1 MDQPVSRVLADKQR
15 GGDIESISPAGS
27 VAVAVRQMND
37 RGIGSLLVMEGDH
50 LIGIFTERDVLVRV
64 VGAGRDPAQAAVSDV
79 MTTQLLTIQPDT
91 TVEEA
96 MRLMTESRCRHLPV
110 LEDDHVVGM
119 ISIGDLTRWLVVD
132 QQNKI
137 QDLEGYIMR
146 A

>member
-15 GGDIESISPAGS
+15 GAEIQSISPGRT
-27 VAVAVRQMND
+27 VAVAVQRMNEL
-37 RGIGSLLVMEGDH
+37 GIGSLLVMEGDH

-64 VGAGRDPAQAAVSDV
+64 VGAARDPGETVVSDV
-79 MTTQLLTIQPDT
+79 MTAQILTIEPDT

-96 MRLMTESRCRHLPV
+96 MRLMTERRCRHLPV
-110 LEDDHVVGM
+110 LEDDQVVGL

-146 A
+146 S

>member
-15 GGDIESISPAGS
+15 GEEIESISPDGS
-27 VAVAVRQMND
+27 VALAVRRMNEL
-37 RGIGSLLVMEGDH
+37 GIGSLLVMDGDR

-64 VGAGRDPAQAAVSDV
+64 VGAARDPAQTVVSEV
-79 MTTQLLTIQPDT
+79 MTVQILTIEPDT

-96 MRLMTESRCRHLPV
+96 MRLMTERRCRHLPV
-110 LEDDHVVGM
+110 LEDDQVVGL
-119 ISIGDLTRWLVVD
+119 ISIGDLTRWMVVD

-146 A
+146 P

>member
-15 GGDIESISPAGS
+15 GGDIESISPGGN
-27 VAVAVRQMND
+27 VVDAVHRMNE
-37 RGIGSLLVMEGDH
+37 RGIGSLLVMDGDH
-50 LIGIFTERDVLVRV
+50 LVGIFTERDVLVRV
-64 VGAGRDPAQAAVSDV
+64 VGAGRDPVQAAVRDV
-79 MTTQLLTIQPDT
+79 MTTQLLTIEPDT

-96 MRLMTESRCRHLPV
+96 MRIMTERRCRHLPV
-110 LEDDHVVGM
+110 LEDDQVVGM

-146 A
+146 P

>member
-15 GGDIESISPAGS
+15 GEEIESISPGGS
-27 VAVAVRQMND
+27 VALAVRQMNE
-37 RGIGSLLVMEGDH
+37 RGIGSLLVMDGDH

-64 VGAGRDPAQAAVSDV
+64 VGAGRDPVQSAVRDV
-79 MTTQLLTIQPDT
+79 MTTRVLTIEPDT

-96 MRLMTESRCRHLPV
+96 MRLMTERRCRHLPV
-110 LEDDHVVGM
+110 VEDDQVVGL

-146 A
+146 S